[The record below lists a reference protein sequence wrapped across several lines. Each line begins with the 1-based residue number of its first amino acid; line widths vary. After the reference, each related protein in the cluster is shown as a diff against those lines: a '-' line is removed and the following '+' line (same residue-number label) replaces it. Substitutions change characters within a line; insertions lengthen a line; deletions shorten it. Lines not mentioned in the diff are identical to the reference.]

1 MFARLRIFRLIFRLA
16 GVRFNIWRESI
27 SSIARKGEREGEGE
41 WIFSRGRMAAGRGR
55 LGKTSAPLKRPRKIA
70 VDLPR
75 KRCEEMSCAHVH
87 VQPSLGPGRLMATVE
102 NRRVNGGEREARG
115 RQPGNDIFFARVEKM
130 QIVGTRDRETRRL
143 SSLYPLLFPAIVLE
157 SRFVR
162 VNFSEDLI
170 SYPSSPREIVII
182 NNGTVR

>member
-27 SSIARKGEREGEGE
+27 SSIARKGERE
-41 WIFSRGRMAAGRGR
+41 RGRMDFLSRQNMAAGRGR

-102 NRRVNGGEREARG
+102 NRRVNGGEREVRG

-130 QIVGTRDRETRRL
+130 QIVGTSDRETRRL
-143 SSLYPLLFPAIVLE
+143 SSLCPLLFPAIVLE

-170 SYPSSPREIVII
+170 SSLSSPREIVII